1 MSAGISKFDQYAR
14 GAWQRFVDDP
24 ARARASVDALNRI
37 KVAWALDVGCGAGH
51 ELIPFVREGAFGVGV
66 DVAREVG
73 RAGRELF
80 AAHDYEHNIA
90 FIRGAGEALPFA
102 PDAFDLVIC
111 RLVLPYTD
119 NGRALKEF
127 ARVLR
132 PGGALVLKIDHAR
145 YYLREFGQ
153 ALMSGHFLHLIYTT
167 RVLLAGVLYHGTGRQ
182 PRGRFPGSE
191 TFQTLW
197 LLKREVKRVGLTIKS
212 RVPDANYLTPSFLIL
227 KANAVS
233 SQRA

>member
-37 KVAWALDVGCGAGH
+37 KVASALDVGCGAGH

-102 PDAFDLVIC
+102 PDAFESC
-111 RLVLPYTD
+111 RAI
-119 NGRALKEF
+119 RA
-127 ARVLR
+127 
-132 PGGALVLKIDHAR
+132 P
-145 YYLREFGQ
+145 
-153 ALMSGHFLHLIYTT
+153 
-167 RVLLAGVLYHGTGRQ
+167 
-182 PRGRFPGSE
+182 
-191 TFQTLW
+191 
-197 LLKREVKRVGLTIKS
+197 
-212 RVPDANYLTPSFLIL
+212 
-227 KANAVS
+227 
-233 SQRA
+233 QRAHEKQEPGFGLVVFALSWLRRFSSERRRRSMRRRR